1 MLRTWL
7 TKWKR
12 PLVAVCALAV
22 IGGSGWFLYTKGP
35 LGPPKVTVAKAHK
48 ENLKPAVFG
57 IGTVEARLAYTVGP
71 TQAGRVLSVLAD
83 HGDVVQAGQV
93 LGEIDPVDLNPKV
106 QSAAAAV
113 AKAQSS
119 VAVSEAQVRDTYS
132 RNALAQTNA
141 KRYNDL
147 LAAQAISAEL
157 ADSKQNEANAAQ
169 AAYESA
175 QASLAAARE
184 EVARAASDQN
194 ALVSQRTNLQ
204 LVSPVN
210 GIIVSR
216 DAEPG
221 TTVVAGQSVFHLVD
235 PATLWVR
242 TRIDQ
247 SRFYGIAIGQPA
259 SIVLRSRQT
268 APLVGKVARLEVQG
282 DNVTEERFVDV
293 MFSDLAGLIPLGE
306 LAEVTIDLPPVTDAL
321 VVPTAAVK
329 RIDKQNGVWIVDN
342 GHLRFQPVTIGAQT
356 LDGQTQII
364 DGLNPGDAVVIY
376 SPKQLTDGMSVRVEK
391 KP

>member
-1 MLRTWL
+1 MTWL
-7 TKWKR
+7 RKWKR
-12 PLVAVCALAV
+12 PIIALCALALV
-22 IGGSGWFLYTKGP
+22 GGAGWFLYTKGP
-35 LGPPKVTVAKAHK
+35 LGPSKVTIAKAHK

-57 IGTVEARLAYTVGP
+57 IGTVEARLSYTVGP
-71 TQAGRVLSVLAD
+71 IQAGRLLSALAD
-83 HGDVVQAGQV
+83 HGDLVKAGQV
-93 LGEIDPVDLNPKV
+93 LGEIDPVDLDQKL
-106 QSAAAAV
+106 QSAAAAT
-113 AKAQSS
+113 AKAQSAMAS
-119 VAVSEAQVRDTYS
+119 SEAQVRDTYS

-141 KRYNDL
+141 KRYSDL

-157 ADSKQNEANAAQ
+157 TDSKQNEANSAQ
-169 AAYESA
+169 AAYDSA

-184 EVARAASDQN
+184 EVARAASDQK
-194 ALVSQRTNLQ
+194 AILSQRSNLQ
-204 LVSPVN
+204 LISPVN

-247 SRFYGIAIGQPA
+247 SRFYGIAIGQLA
-259 SIVLRSRQT
+259 SIVLRSRQD

-293 MFSDLAGLIPLGE
+293 SFSDLAGLIPLGE
-306 LAEVTIDLPPVTDAL
+306 LAEVTIDLPPVADTL

-329 RIDKQNGVWIVDN
+329 RLNKQNGVWLVENDR
-342 GHLRFQPVTIGAQT
+342 LRFQPVTVGTQT

-376 SPKQLTDGMSVRVEK
+376 SPKQLSEGMSVRVEK

>member
-1 MLRTWL
+1 MTWL
-7 TKWKR
+7 RKWKR
-12 PLVAVCALAV
+12 PIIVICTLALV
-22 IGGSGWFLYTKGP
+22 GGAGWFLYTKGP

-57 IGTVEARLAYTVGP
+57 IGTVEARLSYTVGP
-71 TQAGRVLSVLAD
+71 TQAGRLLSALAD
-83 HGDVVQAGQV
+83 HGDLVKAGQV
-93 LGEIDPVDLNPKV
+93 LGEIDPVDLDQKL
-106 QSAAAAV
+106 QSAAAAT
-113 AKAQSS
+113 AKAQSAMAS
-119 VAVSEAQVRDTYS
+119 SEAQVRDTYS

-141 KRYNDL
+141 KRYSDL
-147 LAAQAISAEL
+147 LAAQAVSAEL
-157 ADSKQNEANAAQ
+157 TDSKQNEANSAQ
-169 AAYESA
+169 AAYDSA
-175 QASLAAARE
+175 LASLAAARE
-184 EVARAASDQN
+184 EVARAASDQK
-194 ALVSQRTNLQ
+194 AILSQRSNLQ
-204 LVSPVN
+204 LISPVN

-247 SRFYGIAIGQPA
+247 SRFYGVAIGQPA
-259 SIVLRSRQT
+259 SIVLRSRQD

-293 MFSDLAGLIPLGE
+293 SFSDLAGLIPLGE
-306 LAEVTIDLPPVTDAL
+306 LAEVTIDLPPVADTL

-329 RIDKQNGVWIVDN
+329 RLNKQNGVWLVENDR
-342 GHLRFQPVTIGAQT
+342 LRFQPVTVGTQT

-376 SPKQLTDGMSVRVEK
+376 SPKQLSEGMSVRVEK

>member
-1 MLRTWL
+1 MTCL

-12 PLVAVCALAV
+12 PIIAICVLAL
-22 IGGSGWFLYTKGP
+22 IGGAGWFLYTKGP

-57 IGTVEARLAYTVGP
+57 IGTVEARLSYTVGP
-71 TQAGRVLSVLAD
+71 TQAGRLLSALAD
-83 HGDVVQAGQV
+83 HGDLVKAGQV
-93 LGEIDPVDLNPKV
+93 LGEIDPVDLDQKL
-106 QSAAAAV
+106 QSASAAV
-113 AKAQSS
+113 AKAQSAM
-119 VAVSEAQVRDTYS
+119 AVSEAQVRDTYS

-157 ADSKQNEANAAQ
+157 TDSKQNEANAAQ
-169 AAYESA
+169 AAYDSA
-175 QASLAAARE
+175 QASLAAAQKE
-184 EVARAASDQN
+184 IERAASDQN
-194 ALVSQRTNLQ
+194 AILSQRTNLQ
-204 LVSPVN
+204 LISPVN

-259 SIVLRSRQT
+259 SIVLRSRQD
-268 APLVGKVARLEVQG
+268 APLVGKVTRLEVQG

-293 MFSDLAGLIPLGE
+293 AFSDLAGLIPLGE
-306 LAEVTIDLPPVTDAL
+306 LAEVTIDLPPVADTL
-321 VVPTAAVK
+321 VV
-329 RIDKQNGVWIVDN
+329 
-342 GHLRFQPVTIGAQT
+342 
-356 LDGQTQII
+356 
-364 DGLNPGDAVVIY
+364 
-376 SPKQLTDGMSVRVEK
+376 
-391 KP
+391 